1 MELDD
6 LSRLIINHRN
16 KRNLTQKQLASKMGV
31 TQVAVAHWES
41 GKSKPSAESYQKLNL
56 LLHLDTPDIAI
67 SDLNIFVKICQYFTA
82 EEIPILGKVVDRFR
96 MKK

>member
-1 MELDD
+1 
-6 LSRLIINHRN
+6 
-16 KRNLTQKQLASKMGV
+16 MGV

-67 SDLNIFVKICQYFTA
+67 SDLNIFVKICQ
-82 EEIPILGKVVDRFR
+82 
-96 MKK
+96 

>member
-16 KRNLTQKQLASKMGV
+16 KRNLTQKQLASEMGV

-56 LLHLDTPDIAI
+56 LLHLDTPDIDI
-67 SDLNIFVKICQYFTA
+67 SDLLASEPISKLHKIVSCRL
-82 EEIPILGKVVDRFR
+82 I
-96 MKK
+96 